1 MLWPLEESHDVTLLL
16 SRALQAAEVD
26 AEAFLFFDFIFSTDS
41 CIHGLFWRE
50 KYILK
55 IWPNFQ
61 RLKGWAIGYGLRFWG
76 MKCVSCLIFFY
87 GTQGFGHGTARR
99 EA

>member
-41 CIHGLFWRE
+41 YIHGLF
-50 KYILK
+50 
-55 IWPNFQ
+55 
-61 RLKGWAIGYGLRFWG
+61 
-76 MKCVSCLIFFY
+76 
-87 GTQGFGHGTARR
+87 
-99 EA
+99 